1 MSLERHPMVE
11 AVVVGRDADRICPL
25 LADYVAGGVGGAGV
39 AGNAEAP
46 VSGPSLSQGY
56 FKII

>member
-1 MSLERHPMVE
+1 MVE
-11 AVVVGRDADRICPL
+11 AVVAGPDADRIRSL

-46 VSGPSLSQGY
+46 VSGPSLSEGY